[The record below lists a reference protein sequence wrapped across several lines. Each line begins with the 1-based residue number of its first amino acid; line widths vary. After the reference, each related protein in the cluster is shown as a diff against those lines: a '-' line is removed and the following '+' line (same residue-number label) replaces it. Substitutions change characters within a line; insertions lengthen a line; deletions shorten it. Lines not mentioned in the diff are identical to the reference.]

1 MFEPVGKTEVR
12 NYHVSVSVEEEVFE
26 FEVSVDNL
34 FLVNVPDAGDELTE
48 ELARILL
55 LEVSM
60 GQNMVEE
67 FTTRRVLEDDADIL
81 VGLDNVV

>member
-1 MFEPVGKTEVR
+1 MLEPVGETEVR
-12 NYHVSVSVEEEVFE
+12 DYHVSVSVEEEVFE

-55 LEVSM
+55 LEVAM

-67 FTTRRVLEDDADIL
+67 FTTRRVLEDDTDIL
-81 VGLDNVV
+81 VGLDDVV